1 MAKSSRGK
9 RGVIGMIGLGL
20 MGRAFSG
27 NLLADGHAVAGT
39 DPAPA
44 ARNKFKK
51 MGGIAAMSP
60 REVAEAAGVIFIS
73 VPNSKIALACAK
85 GPDGFLAARRPPR
98 LVIDTTTADPED
110 AKRMETLCRKKGVPF
125 LEARVSGSSAFVAK
139 RQGLFLAGGG
149 AKACRLGK
157 ALLGRLLSDQVHC
170 GPVGSASVIKII
182 INYLASMERCAI
194 AESLRLGER
203 CGIPGA
209 LLLGAIT
216 RSASDSRQVR
226 NRGPRMIARRFRNP
240 ASTMAVITKDI
251 RLGLLLARRTRSEVP
266 VGKASLPLFEEAERS
281 GYGPLDSGA
290 VFQVYLDREKRGRER
305 KRKRASR
312 RRRA

>member
-9 RGVIGMIGLGL
+9 RETIGMIGLGL

-27 NLLADGHAVAGT
+27 SLLADGHAVAGT
-39 DPAPA
+39 DPSPS
-44 ARNKFKK
+44 ARAKFKK
-51 MGGIAAMSP
+51 MGGVLAASP
-60 REVAEAAGVIFIS
+60 REVAEAASAVFLS
-73 VPNSKIALACAK
+73 VPNSKIALACAE
-85 GPDGFLAARRPPR
+85 GPGGFLAARKLPR

-110 AKRMETLCRKKGVPF
+110 AKRMEALCRKKGVPF
-125 LEARVSGSSAFVAK
+125 LEARVSGGSASVAQ

-149 AKACRLGK
+149 AKARRLGK

-203 CGIPGA
+203 CGIPGR
-209 LLLGAIT
+209 LLLDAIT

-251 RLGLLLARRTRSEVP
+251 RLGLLLARRTGSLAP
-266 VGKASLPLFEEAERS
+266 VGRASLPFFQEALRS
-281 GYGPLDSGA
+281 GYARWDSSA
-290 VFQVYLDREKRGRER
+290 VFQVYLDREKRGRGK
-305 KRKRASR
+305 KRKKAG

>member
-9 RGVIGMIGLGL
+9 RETIGMIGLGL

-27 NLLADGHAVAGT
+27 SLMADGHTVVGT

-44 ARNKFKK
+44 ARGKFKK
-51 MGGIAAMSP
+51 MGGIATMSP
-60 REVAEAAGVIFIS
+60 REVAEAARVVFIS
-73 VPNSKIALACAK
+73 VPNSKIALACAQ

-110 AKRMETLCRKKGVPF
+110 AKRMETLCRRKGTLF
-125 LEARVSGSSAFVAK
+125 LEARVSGHSANVEK
-139 RQGLFLAGGG
+139 RLGLFLAGGE
-149 AKACRLGK
+149 ARACRAGR
-157 ALLGRLLSDQVHC
+157 ALLGRLLSDQIYC
-170 GPVGSASVIKII
+170 GPAGSASIVKII

-203 CGIPGA
+203 CGIEGA
-209 LLLGAIT
+209 LLLDAIT

-226 NRGPRMIARRFRNP
+226 NRGPRMIARHFRQP
-240 ASTMAVITKDI
+240 VSSMAVITKDI
-251 RLGLLLARRTRSEVP
+251 RLGLLLAARTKSQAP

-281 GYGPLDSGA
+281 GYGPLDSAA
-290 VFQVYLDREKRGRER
+290 VFQVYLDREKKRG
-305 KRKRASR
+305 KRGR
-312 RRRA
+312 RRR